1 MPRYL
6 LLLSLVFFGIGFFA
20 VRFPGMPGAGVV
32 SLISTILIA
41 LPTLVAFWRFLDA
54 GVATLSLIALSI
66 LGFTIETT
74 GVVTGFPYGEFYYS
88 NALGPKIAGTVPC
101 TLPLSWVPL
110 VIGAVAAG
118 RPRKD
123 SGRVWRPLWVLMTV
137 VLLVAIDGVLDP
149 GAASLGFWTWP
160 EGGVYYGV
168 PLSNYAGWLLSS
180 TLASA
185 MVLILGDW
193 WRDMIPLH
201 ETHASGASRKRSH
214 RLPLDTPPETERM
227 GVLFGPYTSSSQG
240 SRTAQAAATRS
251 FSVNEVSARWLKT
264 SYPRASMRLRMA
276 A

>member
-110 VIGAVAAG
+110 VIGALAAARPQKDGG
-118 RPRKD
+118 RL
-123 SGRVWRPLWVLMTV
+123 WRPLWVLMTV

-185 MVLILGDW
+185 VVLILGDW
-193 WRDMIPLH
+193 WKDMIPVPGLLDSSIIALAFWTAVALSTKLTLPALLGSVLIAYLLIRRRKLSAWAFCSAH
-201 ETHASGASRKRSH
+201 TRAAPKGRAPRRPPPPGAFR
-214 RLPLDTPPETERM
+214 
-227 GVLFGPYTSSSQG
+227 
-240 SRTAQAAATRS
+240 
-251 FSVNEVSARWLKT
+251 
-264 SYPRASMRLRMA
+264 
-276 A
+276 